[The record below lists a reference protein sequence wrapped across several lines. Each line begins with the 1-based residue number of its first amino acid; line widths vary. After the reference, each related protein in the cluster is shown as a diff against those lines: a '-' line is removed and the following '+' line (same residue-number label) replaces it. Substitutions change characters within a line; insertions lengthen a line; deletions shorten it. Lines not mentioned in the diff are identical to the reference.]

1 MKNNT
6 PKMSVF
12 VLIVALVGGAWLAR
26 QVARERRD
34 QTVRVRHP
42 LAGFNKFFSEL
53 SWIRLTQIRG
63 RGQPVD
69 QQQSAALLRKF
80 EQITDLDPMFAQA
93 YEQGAMDIAHT
104 APNDALALLD
114 KALAV
119 DKLKGWRLPFT
130 AGFIASWRLHDYP
143 RAVDYLERAARQADC
158 PSHVRR
164 MLINCKAQTVANNPA
179 QVFDLWVDYY
189 WGGTPDAA
197 MGMLSMPGKI
207 GAVHIPEGAYRSG
220 RSLGGT
226 SDDTALVL
234 SRISN
239 MAQDIISRA
248 QADLKTADAAHQ
260 PELRARIE
268 HITKTIR
275 EIYAQQH
282 ICSRCFRPY
291 QAGDRFCVNDGTALE
306 PYGLCRNGH
315 VLRGSFCQVCG
326 APAK

>member
-1 MKNNT
+1 MKSNT
-6 PKMSVF
+6 PKLAVIVF
-12 VLIVALVGGAWLAR
+12 LVALVAGAFLAR
-26 QVARERRD
+26 QVARERRV

-63 RGQPVD
+63 RGQPMD
-69 QQQSAALLRKF
+69 QQQSVALLRKF
-80 EQITDLDPMFAQA
+80 EQITDLDPLFAQA

-104 APNDALALLD
+104 APNDALTLLD

-143 RAVDYLERAARQADC
+143 RAIGYLEQAARQADC

-164 MLINCKAQTVANNPA
+164 MLINCKAQTAANNPA

-189 WGGTPDAA
+189 WGGAPDRH
-197 MGMLSMPGKI
+197 MGMPGKA
-207 GAVHIPEGAYRSG
+207 GAPGMPRELEGAFHGG
-220 RSLGGT
+220 RSLGS

-234 SRISN
+234 SRISS
-239 MAQDIISRA
+239 MARDIISRA
-248 QADLKTADAAHQ
+248 QADLKAADAAHQ
-260 PELRARIE
+260 PEIRARID
-268 HITKTIR
+268 HVTQTIHA
-275 EIYAQQH
+275 IYAQQH
-282 ICSRCFRPY
+282 ICPRCFRPY
-291 QAGDRFCVNDGTALE
+291 QAGDRFCVNDGAPLE

-315 VLRGSFCQVCG
+315 VLRGSYCQNCG